1 MGEGINFS
9 DVFMLIIII
18 LIAIAVIYIFY
29 QKNVGR
35 KSDETKELI
44 QKTKQELTVFVID
57 KKFERPTPE
66 NTSAAV
72 YEKIKGLNKTRKIGI
87 IRGKVG
93 PRIYSFMC
101 SKDVYNVIPVK
112 KSVKVMASG
121 LYIISVVGI
130 NLADKKKKSMREKM
144 MTDYLDK

>member
-1 MGEGINFS
+1 MNFS

-18 LIAIAVIYIFY
+18 LIAVAVVYIIY

-44 QKTKQELTVFVID
+44 NKTKQEVTVFVID
-57 KKFERPTPE
+57 KKFERPTAQ
-66 NTSAAV
+66 NTPAAV

-87 IRGKVG
+87 VKGKVG
-93 PRIYSFMC
+93 PRVYTFMC
-101 SKDVYNVIPVK
+101 SKDVFNVLPVK

-130 NLADKKKKSMREKM
+130 NLADKKKKSIRERM
-144 MTDYLDK
+144 MSDYLDK